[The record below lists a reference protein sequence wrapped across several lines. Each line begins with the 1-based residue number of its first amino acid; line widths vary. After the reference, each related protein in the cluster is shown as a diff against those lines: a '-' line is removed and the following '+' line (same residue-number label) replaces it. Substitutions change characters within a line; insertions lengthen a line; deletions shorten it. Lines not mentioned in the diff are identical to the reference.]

1 MVLLA
6 TAFLLSKLLAPAFL
20 LTPEHLDP
28 PTPDP
33 EPSLNVKFDPR
44 TMTLAWDCKENTT
57 SGRCT
62 MLLKEED
69 RVVKKPRKKECW
81 CNFED
86 TPLHRGVLL
95 EVQVNTSERSFREK
109 VLYSNPGGEG
119 TAARNFSCVI
129 YDVDFMNC
137 SWAKGAAAPGDVQ
150 YFLYIRDSKR
160 KRERECPRYVQHL
173 GTHVGCHLRN
183 LSGLTF
189 RNYFLLNG
197 TSRTVGI
204 QFFDSIL
211 STKEIE
217 RYSPPANISVLCNAS
232 HCVIRWDKPR
242 TRRALSHSEFQYQLD
257 IQRKVILTQPD
268 TIDVSGDLE
277 NQYHFPSSEPRATH
291 VVRIRA
297 ADARIPDWS
306 PWSRPVEFGE
316 RVGRHVGKGCVRL
329 VGSGVFTLSL
339 CLRRFLGVHRL
350 FPPIPQIKDKL
361 SENHQVGDPVGHRR
375 GWLDLCPAQCA
386 SPW

>member
-211 STKEIE
+211 STKEIGSSG
-217 RYSPPANISVLCNAS
+217 YTGCSPQF
-232 HCVIRWDKPR
+232 
-242 TRRALSHSEFQYQLD
+242 RRS
-257 IQRKVILTQPD
+257 KT
-268 TIDVSGDLE
+268 
-277 NQYHFPSSEPRATH
+277 N
-291 VVRIRA
+291 
-297 ADARIPDWS
+297 
-306 PWSRPVEFGE
+306 
-316 RVGRHVGKGCVRL
+316 
-329 VGSGVFTLSL
+329 
-339 CLRRFLGVHRL
+339 
-350 FPPIPQIKDKL
+350 
-361 SENHQVGDPVGHRR
+361 
-375 GWLDLCPAQCA
+375 
-386 SPW
+386 